1 MSYKLK
7 GGSNIHLKKL
17 DVEEIK
23 DPVDSVNSHD
33 PHVGIYKAV
42 SSKLN
47 VYTFSNYVIL
57 LIKGSTKK
65 SK

>member
-1 MSYKLK
+1 MYRQITSYKLK

-17 DVEEIK
+17 

-42 SSKLN
+42 SSKIN
-47 VYTFSNYVIL
+47 GYTFSNYVIL
-57 LIKGSTKK
+57 FY
-65 SK
+65 